1 MPEWRPY
8 TKEEPFIMLFGDKPG
23 KDPERPTELMK
34 FIVEHYFKR
43 LKTK

>member
-1 MPEWRPY
+1 
-8 TKEEPFIMLFGDKPG
+8 MLFGDKPG

-43 LKTK
+43 ITTR